1 MQRPTLYSC
10 FFYFFVPSE
19 TLFTSFTKENH
30 QQRQQLLVFM
40 QRRSEHLPL
49 LLPLKLFPQYSPKN
63 TNQEKQQLLYAK
75 KIKTFASSSSF
86 ASSSLTTATLF
97 TQKHQPRTT
106 TSLCKQDQNICFF
119 LFFFLLLLLLSHS
132 LHILHKI
139 ILRKAAT
146 ATWVSERSNTFVFLP
161 SLSNYIHILHKKTPT
176 TTTTTV
182 TSLCKK
188 DQN

>member
-63 TNQEKQQLLYAK
+63 TNQEKQLLYAK

-86 ASSSLTTATLF
+86 ASSSLTTSTLF

-106 TSLCKQDQNICFF
+106 TTSLCKEDQNICF
-119 LFFFLLLLLLSHS
+119 FFFLLLLLSHT

-139 ILRKAAT
+139 ILTKAAT
-146 ATWVSERSNTFVFLP
+146 ATSVSERSNTFVFLP
-161 SLSNYIHILHKKTPT
+161 SVSNYLHILHKITPT